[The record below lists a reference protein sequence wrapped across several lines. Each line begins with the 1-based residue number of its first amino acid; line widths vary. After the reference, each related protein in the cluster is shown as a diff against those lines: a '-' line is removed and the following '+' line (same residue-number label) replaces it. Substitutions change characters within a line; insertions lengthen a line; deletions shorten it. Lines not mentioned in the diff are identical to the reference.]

1 MKRTN
6 RWLPRLV
13 TSLVVIFGFL
23 SFSHTVRADGGKEL
37 TNVIT
42 DVSLWDV
49 GNGETLK
56 PDSSGT
62 YRLTKDVSYRF
73 ESKFDLSKYDGN
85 LEDGDYFTFTIPAPI
100 TVNNTSFDLIDKD
113 TNIAV
118 GNAVVTSNGSENG
131 GTVKITL
138 KNLAAYLQ
146 KKGGTQVQGVKG
158 TFYTDF
164 TVTKVISSQTITY
177 TSSETS
183 KIITH
188 TISVKE
194 RGENDYTEGIKREN
208 FSKNGGV
215 MKEEQWS
222 SPTLNKSG
230 NYIHNWYLRINTNQT
245 SYDTITLYDN
255 IPSDSAPMQFIPE
268 KLEVYSGYFNS
279 SLNLAEPQLLT
290 EGKDYTIEYNSS
302 YTSYKLKLL
311 NTSTRLGANGKPAA
325 YNVYYSTT
333 SPANG
338 TTVVNELSMQ
348 GGEKLVALNTETTKT
363 VNRAER
369 STKITTGGTIQLDTG
384 YRITLY
390 KQDSETGDLLKGAE
404 FEITS
409 PSGSKETVTTD
420 ENGVAQSKIYSAS
433 EVAKGQFTVVE
444 TKAPEG
450 YELDNTPIKVSVGE
464 AGVIRRIQNTRKK
477 VAIPVTKKWDDANNQ
492 DGTRPKEVK
501 VQLLANGK
509 EVDGSELTL
518 SADNNWSGSFEN
530 LNAYDKNGKK
540 IDYSIKEIDV
550 SNDYTSKIS
559 GDAAKGYVIT
569 NTHTPAKTEISGTK
583 TWNDSNDQDGKRP
596 NSITVNLL
604 ADGKVVDKQ
613 VVTANTNWSYK
624 FSNLAKYQNGK
635 EIKYTITEDPVKNY
649 TTQVDGYNIT
659 NSYTPE
665 TVDIKATKNWNDN
678 DDQDGKRPSQIT
690 VNLLADGQK
699 VDSKQI
705 SAANDGTWTAN
716 FTGLPKYK
724 NGKEIKYTITE
735 DEVANYSTQIDGYNI
750 TNSYTP
756 ETVDIKATKNWDDN
770 DNQDGKRPSQITVNL
785 LADGQKVD
793 SKQISA
799 ANDGT
804 WTADFTGLPKY
815 KNGKE
820 IKYTVT
826 EETVAEYESTIT
838 DFNIVNKYIP
848 KTIEYKVTK
857 AWDDNNNQD
866 GKRPD
871 QITVQLYKSVA
882 GSEPVAV
889 PGKTLTLTTENK
901 VDDNTWSASF
911 TDLPQFEKGQEISYS
926 VKEVDTPDGYTSN
939 VSGQLITNSHT
950 PETVVISGTKVWND
964 NNDQDGKRTTS
975 VKIQILNGDQVVDE
989 IETSK
994 DKNWSFESK
1003 ELPKYENGQEIN
1015 YTVKEVAVAAYETTI
1030 TKDSDG
1036 KYTLTNSHTPE
1047 KIDLTGQKS
1056 WNDNDDQDGMR
1067 PASITVELL
1076 ANGKATG
1083 KTSTTSAAQNWTYS
1097 FTGVDRYQDGKEIAY
1112 SVKEVDTPAGYT
1124 SQVAGLNITNS
1135 HQPETIDVSGTKTWN
1150 DNNDQDKIRPTT
1162 ITVHLLA
1169 DGKDTGLTATAS
1181 ATTDWKYSF
1190 KDVAKYNNGKKVTYT
1205 VVEDEVAG
1213 YTATVDGMNV
1223 TNTHTPTTKEET
1235 PPPSPNNPDKPT
1247 TPNTPGSSNNTPPKS
1262 DTPVPPTTTSVL
1274 KENNVPTKSSS
1285 KTTSNSNSLPA
1296 TNGIDEPFYL
1306 IIGLILELLGLSGAV
1321 YLVRRKKN

>member
-1 MKRTN
+1 MKRTS
-6 RWLPRLV
+6 RWLTRLV

-194 RGENDYTEGIKREN
+194 RGESDYTEGIKREN

-311 NTSTRLGANGKPAA
+311 NTSTRLGTNGKPAA

-635 EIKYTITEDPVKNY
+635 EIKYTITEDPV
-649 TTQVDGYNIT
+649 
-659 NSYTPE
+659 
-665 TVDIKATKNWNDN
+665 
-678 DDQDGKRPSQIT
+678 
-690 VNLLADGQK
+690 
-699 VDSKQI
+699 
-705 SAANDGTWTAN
+705 
-716 FTGLPKYK
+716 
-724 NGKEIKYTITE
+724 
-735 DEVANYSTQIDGYNI
+735 ANYSTQIDGYNI

-804 WTADFTGLPKY
+804 WTANFTGLPKY

-826 EETVAEYESTIT
+826 EEAVAEYESTIT

-848 KTIEYKVTK
+848 KMIEYKVTK

-950 PETVVISGTKVWND
+950 PETVVVSGKKVWND

>member
-6 RWLPRLV
+6 RWLTRLV

-42 DVSLWDV
+42 GVSLWDV

-118 GNAVVTSNGSENG
+118 GNAVVTSNGSE
-131 GTVKITL
+131 ITL
-138 KNLAAYLQ
+138 KNLEAYLQ

-245 SYDTITLYDN
+245 SYDSITLYDN

-635 EIKYTITEDPVKNY
+635 EIKYTITEDPV
-649 TTQVDGYNIT
+649 
-659 NSYTPE
+659 
-665 TVDIKATKNWNDN
+665 
-678 DDQDGKRPSQIT
+678 
-690 VNLLADGQK
+690 
-699 VDSKQI
+699 
-705 SAANDGTWTAN
+705 
-716 FTGLPKYK
+716 
-724 NGKEIKYTITE
+724 
-735 DEVANYSTQIDGYNI
+735 ANYSTQIDGYNI

-826 EETVAEYESTIT
+826 EEAVAEYESTIT

-964 NNDQDGKRTTS
+964 NKDQDGKRTTS

-1003 ELPKYENGQEIN
+1003 ELPKYENGPEIN